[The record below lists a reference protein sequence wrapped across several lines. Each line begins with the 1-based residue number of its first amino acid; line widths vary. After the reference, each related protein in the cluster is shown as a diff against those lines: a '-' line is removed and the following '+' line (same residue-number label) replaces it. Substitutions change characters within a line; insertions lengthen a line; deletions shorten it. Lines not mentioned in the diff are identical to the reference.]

1 MISVFFSSFFI
12 CCLFLGACHYHYP
25 QQKERSKLHTIQN
38 QMEKIY
44 RVVVFGIQGDKK
56 TIDLCST
63 TAEFNRLTL
72 KDLKEKIVQTFPGYD
87 GKTNR
92 AKCCN
97 HLKFLHQA
105 VTLYFST
112 FFHKQPDLFITI
124 HRVLCK
130 YRKSKISFENVKY
143 IIQHVWINM

>member
-1 MISVFFSSFFI
+1 MFFFFFFY
-12 CCLFLGACHYHYP
+12 LLSFLGACHYHYP
-25 QQKERSKLHTIQN
+25 QQKGLSKLHTIQN

-44 RVVVFGIQGDKK
+44 QVKVFGVEGEMKV
-56 TIDLCST
+56 IDLCST
-63 TAEFNRLTL
+63 SAEFNRLTV
-72 KDLKEKIVQTFPGYD
+72 KDLKEKIVQTLGYD
-87 GKTNR
+87 GFDGKRNR

-112 FFHKQPDLFITI
+112 FLHKQPDLFITI